1 MVRGEKLERNSPSVR
16 ILRSQGT
23 LKSRTDG
30 FSVLNLVRGKLQD
43 VVGRRQQNV
52 QALRRPIS
60 ERRLIIKKL
69 N

>member
-30 FSVLNLVRGKLQD
+30 FLVLNLVRGKLQD